1 MGKPFQEGGCYGSSG
16 RYFYFLLP
24 RPTLP
29 FPSAEVMVA
38 FKQIVPI
45 YLGAFFPLLL
55 SPPVASPRFS
65 SGPTNI
71 HTWIS
76 GGKKGQKRQEEGRQD
91 KSGGIELQIGKG
103 GKQQDKARQIFHSSR
118 NKTKPEGNGTHSNLA
133 RKLRERKIYNTTKR
147 AFAQL
152 WSPFLFFQSSFFFFP
167 LSLYLMGPQKQRG
180 RGRGGGRRWVSSR
193 VPVKDRRRLL
203 RGGQKRGEGLQSTKG
218 EGRL

>member
-16 RYFYFLLP
+16 RYFYRYFLLP

-65 SGPTNI
+65 SGPTNQ

-76 GGKKGQKRQEEGRQD
+76 GEKRGQKRQEEGRQD

-103 GKQQDKARQIFHSSR
+103 GGTTRQGAPNFQLFAKQ
-118 NKTKPEGNGTHSNLA
+118 NKTGRKRHSLHFGKKIA
-133 RKLRERKIYNTTKR
+133 RATTEEKWPLPSYGPLS
-147 AFAQL
+147 FPSNPL
-152 WSPFLFFQSSFFFFP
+152 PSSFPSP
-167 LSLYLMGPQKQRG
+167 LPHGTPKAKG
-180 RGRGGGRRWVSSR
+180 EEEEDGGGS
-193 VPVKDRRRLL
+193 VPVY
-203 RGGQKRGEGLQSTKG
+203 Q
-218 EGRL
+218 